1 MAFTVDK
8 AFDLVESAHE
18 RERLAH
24 AFLITGPKGSG
35 KSVLAAKMADLL
47 NGDSEDEGDLWGE
60 PIEKSDPTLDEVE
73 GEFVRLI
80 QPRSKSRRITVDEM
94 RAVEKMMNQSA
105 PSAKWKIGVI
115 VDADRMNESA
125 ENAFLKT
132 LEEPP
137 PQSLLLLLSSEPER
151 LLPTIW
157 SRCVHIPLI
166 RSENAPR
173 TEVVE
178 QFLHLLDSATREGLG
193 SLETGLQVKAGMETL
208 LKERKELITKRY
220 EATLKEEKA
229 KYKNAIEGDWLE
241 KREKTYEAYI
251 SAEYLNERKETVET
265 LLIWMGDLIRQKTG
279 GPGLALPDFAET
291 TSAAVV
297 DESLDSLLMRVT
309 AVEELRRLLETN
321 VTEALALEV
330 SLMSAF
336 GPTYAVSS

>member
-1 MAFTVDK
+1 MAFTVEK
-8 AFDLVESAHE
+8 ALELVESAHE

-35 KSVLAAKMADLL
+35 KSALAAQMADLL
-47 NGDSEDEGDLWGE
+47 NGEDDAGDDLWGE
-60 PIEKSDPTLDEVE
+60 PIAKEVPTLDEVE

-80 QPRSKSRRITVDEM
+80 QPRSKSRLITVDEM

-105 PSAKWKIGVI
+105 PGSKWKVGII

-157 SRCVHIPLI
+157 SRCVHIPLLRPEDAP
-166 RSENAPR
+166 RSE
-173 TEVVE
+173 VVV
-178 QFLHLLDSATREGLG
+178 QFLAVLDAATREGLG
-193 SLETGLQVKAGMETL
+193 ALETGLQVKAGVESVM
-208 LKERKELITKRY
+208 KERKEIIAKRY
-220 EATLKEEKA
+220 EVAFKEEKA
-229 KYKNAIEGDWLE
+229 KYAKAIEGDWLE

-251 SAEYLNERKETVET
+251 SAEYLTERKDIVEM
-265 LLIWMGDLIRQKTG
+265 LLIWMGDLIRQKTTG
-279 GPGLALPDFAET
+279 VGLALPDFSET
-291 TSAAVV
+291 TAAAVE
-297 DESLDSLLMRVT
+297 DESLDSLLQRVT

-330 SLMSAF
+330 TLMKAF
-336 GPTYAVSS
+336 GPTH

>member
-8 AFDLVESAHE
+8 AYDLVESAHE

-35 KSVLAAKMADLL
+35 KGLLAAKMADLL
-47 NGDSEDEGDLWGE
+47 NGDSDEGGDLWGE
-60 PIEKSDPTLDEVE
+60 PVEKADPKLDDVE
-73 GEFVRLI
+73 GEYVRLI

-105 PSAKWKIGVI
+105 PSGKWKIGII

-137 PQSLLLLLSSEPER
+137 PQSLLLLLSAEPER

-157 SRCVHIPLI
+157 SRCVHIPLQ
-166 RSENAPR
+166 RPADAPQ
-173 TEVVE
+173 TEVVT
-178 QFLHLLDSATREGLG
+178 QFLAMLDQVTKEGLG
-193 SLETGLQVKAGMETL
+193 SLETGLQVKAGIEML
-208 LKERKELITKRY
+208 LRERKETIAKGY
-220 EATLKEEKA
+220 EAALKEEKT

-251 SAEYLNERKETVET
+251 SAEYLTERKEVVET
-265 LLIWMGDLIRQKTG
+265 LLTWMGDLIRQKTG
-279 GPGLALPDFAET
+279 GPGLALPEFSET
-291 TSAAVV
+291 TAAAVV

-309 AVEELRRLLETN
+309 AVEELRGLLETN

-330 SLMSAF
+330 SLMNAF
-336 GPTYAVSS
+336 GPTLTAR